1 MAGLAETLSGFFE
14 EEYNRFMAG
23 LERMSRSE
31 WEIQA
36 KQTRRDRENA
46 AKPKLVEVPRWDDV
60 IKLEPRLAVTAEQR
74 DEYWRAVRAGRD
86 PQLGAETIQEI
97 ERRRAK
103 RDAMARSAQPEYDRA
118 WGSVMTAVDNV
129 QDLLGAMSVLGR
141 ISLSV
146 GGRLGARLLP
156 GIGPL
161 VIAADVLNLA
171 MLAGQLLFPAWLA
184 ICAGPREALTAL
196 AGTAVTAGAFK
207 GSSGL
212 LARASAR
219 SLRWTGR
226 PTLSARTIGGW
237 IGAALVVG
245 QSTEAL
251 FGRGISLGAIVGATM
266 GAVYGAEAA
275 SRGEAVEVR
284 RSPSAEHFGPRIRAR
299 LEALSTPALYDRMTA
314 ADVFTQAALVLSADS
329 PATAED
335 RRATLAALNGAIG
348 ILWRD
353 WRNSGWQ
360 ADLPRLE
367 QFRPTMQP
375 RPVDL
380 VGWPDLTMYA
390 DPASVSEWPRSW
402 GGATYDRAAA
412 LQVVPGQVER
422 GLHQLTEEAPAPIE
436 RAFASVLVNETT
448 EGLWLLLT
456 NDEAS
461 VRVELTPD
469 WLAWERM
476 SAAGVLPLPNQDE
489 AKVQRWWDEALSRV
503 ENSKHALMT
512 RAEWLRLAGEH
523 QVDVVQL
530 GPPSLV

>member
-1 MAGLAETLSGFFE
+1 MASLGETLSGFLE
-14 EEYNRFMAG
+14 EEYNRFMGG
-23 LERMSRSE
+23 LERMSRSQ
-31 WEIQA
+31 WEIES

-46 AKPKLVEVPRWDDV
+46 AKPKLVEVPRWDDI

-74 DEYWRAVRAGRD
+74 DEFWKALRAGRD
-86 PQLGAETIQEI
+86 PKLSSEVIQEI
-97 ERRRAK
+97 TRRRDK

-141 ISLSV
+141 IALSI

-156 GIGPL
+156 GLGPL
-161 VIAADVLNLA
+161 ILAADVLNMA

-226 PTLSARTIGGW
+226 PSLSAGRIGGW

-284 RSPSAEHFGPRIRAR
+284 RSPSAEHFGPRIAER
-299 LEALSTPALYDRMTA
+299 LAAIPTPALYDRMTA
-314 ADVFTQAALVLSADS
+314 ADVLTQGALVLAVDS
-329 PATAED
+329 PATDAD
-335 RRATLAALNGAIG
+335 RLAALAALNGAVG

-353 WRNSGWQ
+353 WKGSGWQ
-360 ADLPRLE
+360 DDVHRLE
-367 QFRPTMQP
+367 HFQPTMPP

-380 VGWPDLTMYA
+380 VGWPDVTMYP

-402 GGATYDRAAA
+402 GGPAYDRARA
-412 LQVVPGQVER
+412 LEVVPDQVER
-422 GLHQLTEEAPAPIE
+422 GLQRLTEAATAPTE
-436 RAFASVLVNETT
+436 RAFASVLVNDTT
-448 EGLWLLLT
+448 EALWLLLT
-456 NDEAS
+456 DDPAS
-461 VRVELTPD
+461 VRYELTPD

-489 AKVQRWWDEALSRV
+489 ARVQSWWSAVLASV
-503 ENSKHALMT
+503 ENSKHALMA
-512 RAEWLRLAGEH
+512 RADWLKLAGEH
-523 QVDVVQL
+523 RVDLVQL
-530 GPPSLV
+530 GPPILS